1 MWAAQADTLHKKLRR
16 AHLDVS
22 HFVRNS
28 AACGA
33 LRRLCRLRARRC
45 RACHGP
51 VVASYHLSVRVGAKG
66 KASGHADY
74 IAREGKYQRGARYED
89 LECSGHGNMPRWAEH
104 SPREFWSASDEHER
118 KGGSA
123 YREIEL
129 ALPRELDP
137 DQRRQL
143 VEEFVKTELGDRHA
157 YQYAIHRPSAAIDGG
172 EQPHAH
178 IMYSQRMR
186 DGIERDPGQYFKRY
200 NAKNPERGG
209 CRKER
214 TGETPTERK
223 AELKALRERWADLQ
237 NRHLAKHGH
246 EARVDHRS
254 LKERGID
261 RAPERHLGGRGVRDL
276 QPHDI
281 TVILEKRQ
289 AEGQLE
295 RAEADAS
302 TIDTSSSIAQAKA
315 EREMGMRRQAEAR
328 RAEAREQAQR
338 IERIVDDEI
347 KSGAMGAATPGGR
360 RLGWSMGWIDW
371 RSRAL
376 AGQGYQGEMMQ
387 RLAATTRVER
397 RAAGVRLTCPGV
409 IITDTGGV
417 LAAGIDDG
425 TDMSATARV
434 TVAAARAKGW
444 TTLMLEGPREYQE
457 AVAREAQRAGI
468 PCQMTADAVAA
479 IEADRQRAQAQREQ
493 AAAEQRRRQVL
504 AEIRAEMHRPSA
516 APTQAQAQARAA
528 AERERALA
536 RGAAAAEAR
545 SRWWERAPLVLHE
558 GLRVHLHEVRQEGM
572 DLWAVVSDGSS
583 GQRRQVHAL
592 HLDVQRE
599 GREQVQRW
607 HEASAGHKYSEEQY
621 RRALIESARG
631 LSPGEMTD
639 EQMHAVEQEH
649 QREQRERAK
658 REQQHARDRPGQ
670 QPGQDMGR

>member
-1 MWAAQADTLHKKLRR
+1 M
-16 AHLDVS
+16 
-22 HFVRNS
+22 
-28 AACGA
+28 
-33 LRRLCRLRARRC
+33 
-45 RACHGP
+45 
-51 VVASYHLSVRVGAKG
+51 ASYHLSVRVGAKG

-89 LECSGHGNMPRWAEH
+89 LESSGHGNMPRWAEH
-104 SPREFWSASDEHER
+104 DPREFWRASDEHER

-143 VEEFVKTELGDRHA
+143 VEEFVKQELGDRHA
-157 YQYAIHRPSAAIDGG
+157 YQYAIHNPIASIEGG

-178 IMYSQRMR
+178 IMYSQRTR
-186 DGIERDPGQYFKRY
+186 DGIERDPEQYFKRY
-200 NAKNPERGG
+200 NSKSPEKGG
-209 CRKER
+209 CKKER

-237 NRHLAKHGH
+237 NEHLAKHGH
-246 EARVDHRS
+246 HSARVDHRS

-276 QPHDI
+276 QMQDI
-281 TVILEKRQ
+281 AAILEKRQ

-295 RAEADAS
+295 RAEAAAS

-315 EREMGMRRQAEAR
+315 ERERERERERLERQRQAEAQ
-328 RAEAREQAQR
+328 RAEAHERAQR

-360 RLGWSMGWIDW
+360 RPGWSMNWIDW
-371 RSRAL
+371 RTRTL
-376 AGQGYQGEMMQ
+376 AEQGYQGEMMQ

-444 TTLMLEGPREYQE
+444 PALVLEGPREYQE
-457 AVAREAQRAGI
+457 AVAAEARRVGM
-468 PCQMTADAVAA
+468 PCTLSPDVAAA
-479 IEADRQRAQAQREQ
+479 IERDRQ
-493 AAAEQRRRQVL
+493 AA
-504 AEIRAEMHRPSA
+504 
-516 APTQAQAQARAA
+516 QAQAQAAERARILAEHRAA
-528 AERERALA
+528 RERDYQAQQQQAQAQAAAAQRVQAQAMEREREREQERMRWWDRPGVTITL
-536 RGAAAAEAR
+536 RGSPATVHGWTRSSDGRQISIDIETAAGGRQSVSEMAISVQVAGDRPGDQIRSWLTEQNRAEAAEAV
-545 SRWWERAPLVLHE
+545 RA
-558 GLRVHLHEVRQEGM
+558 R
-572 DLWAVVSDGSS
+572 AV
-583 GQRRQVHAL
+583 A
-592 HLDVQRE
+592 
-599 GREQVQRW
+599 
-607 HEASAGHKYSEEQY
+607 
-621 RRALIESARG
+621 ESARG
-631 LSPGEMTD
+631 RTPAEMTD
-639 EQMHAVEQEH
+639 EQRYCVMREAEREAEARAAR
-649 QREQRERAK
+649 QRRHERELAKAAKQQRRGPE
-658 REQQHARDRPGQ
+658 
-670 QPGQDMGR
+670 MGR

>member
-315 EREMGMRRQAEAR
+315 EREMGMRRHA
-328 RAEAREQAQR
+328 
-338 IERIVDDEI
+338 
-347 KSGAMGAATPGGR
+347 
-360 RLGWSMGWIDW
+360 GW
-371 RSRAL
+371 
-376 AGQGYQGEMMQ
+376 Q
-387 RLAATTRVER
+387 
-397 RAAGVRLTCPGV
+397 
-409 IITDTGGV
+409 
-417 LAAGIDDG
+417 
-425 TDMSATARV
+425 
-434 TVAAARAKGW
+434 AARLVDGVDR
-444 TTLMLEGPREYQE
+444 LE
-457 AVAREAQRAGI
+457 I
-468 PCQMTADAVAA
+468 
-479 IEADRQRAQAQREQ
+479 
-493 AAAEQRRRQVL
+493 
-504 AEIRAEMHRPSA
+504 
-516 APTQAQAQARAA
+516 
-528 AERERALA
+528 
-536 RGAAAAEAR
+536 
-545 SRWWERAPLVLHE
+545 
-558 GLRVHLHEVRQEGM
+558 
-572 DLWAVVSDGSS
+572 
-583 GQRRQVHAL
+583 
-592 HLDVQRE
+592 
-599 GREQVQRW
+599 
-607 HEASAGHKYSEEQY
+607 
-621 RRALIESARG
+621 
-631 LSPGEMTD
+631 
-639 EQMHAVEQEH
+639 
-649 QREQRERAK
+649 
-658 REQQHARDRPGQ
+658 
-670 QPGQDMGR
+670 